1 MWDERKKERE
11 RKDTRARDKGDEERE
26 QKRIGDEYGGEC
38 EGEGSMQKSLR
49 LAKLRNMETPELISG
64 NRAADIGE
72 KREEEGKI
80 GGICKYFSNPRG
92 KPRLPSFPPRLSG
105 DYPSTIEPLPSLL
118 FFPSVFFAFYRAL
131 LTPLFAFSFSLY
143 LSSMRKKKRQKKR
156 TKARVGN
163 RGVLFFSFIYI
174 GSRLIPARASSSL
187 LPPFARVV
195 FPDTRVLG
203 GRPDGFYCGVIHCAL
218 CDLNAR

>member
-1 MWDERKKERE
+1 MN
-11 RKDTRARDKGDEERE
+11 TGVNARG
-26 QKRIGDEYGGEC
+26 KRRLDAKVASAGETSEYGDAG
-38 EGEGSMQKSLR
+38 
-49 LAKLRNMETPELISG
+49 
-64 NRAADIGE
+64 ADIGE
-72 KREEEGKI
+72 SCGRCRGEERGRGEDRGYMQI
-80 GGICKYFSNPRG
+80 FFQPPRKTETSFFPTSSFG
-92 KPRLPSFPPRLSG
+92 RLP
-105 DYPSTIEPLPSLL
+105 PSTIEPLPSLLL

-131 LTPLFAFSFSLY
+131 LTPLFVFSFSLY
-143 LSSMRKKKRQKKR
+143 LHEYAKVKKGEKR

-203 GRPDGFYCGVIHCAL
+203 GRPDSFYCGVIHCAL
-218 CDLNAR
+218 CNLNAR

>member
-1 MWDERKKERE
+1 MNTGVNARGK
-11 RKDTRARDKGDEERE
+11 TRLDAKVASAGETS
-26 QKRIGDEYGGEC
+26 EYGDAG
-38 EGEGSMQKSLR
+38 
-49 LAKLRNMETPELISG
+49 
-64 NRAADIGE
+64 ADIGE
-72 KREEEGKI
+72 SCGRYRGEEREEEGKI

-105 DYPSTIEPLPSLL
+105 DYPSTIEPLPSPL

-143 LSSMRKKKRQKKR
+143 LHEYAKEKKGEKR

-174 GSRLIPARASSSL
+174 GSRLIPARASSSS